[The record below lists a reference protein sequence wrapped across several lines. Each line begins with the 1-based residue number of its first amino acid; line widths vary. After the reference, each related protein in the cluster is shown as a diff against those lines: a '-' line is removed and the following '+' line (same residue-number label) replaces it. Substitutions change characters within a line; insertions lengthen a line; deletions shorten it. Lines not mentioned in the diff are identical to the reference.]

1 MRIEGR
7 LSMTGS
13 VVTTG
18 TTGYGSLVLVPN
30 IALGEMKMDYVTGVI
45 QPEIDT
51 DVARIKLE
59 GLPDFLKNESTH
71 LDITNP
77 VIVFK
82 VDNPLQTEV
91 EIDGVFIP
99 GKGEVELMGKGV
111 FVGRGY
117 GKQPLSLVPG
127 ENVIA
132 LSRLGQSAVK
142 GAVNVKVED
151 MNDLLGVVPDFI
163 DVILTPVVRNETYYE
178 VELGRKYELP
188 ASYDV
193 DIPLSFEHDLQIVY
207 TDSIRNLHKDLKDLN
222 KLNLKQVNLILSVRN
237 AIPLRLQLSP
247 ENVQLKDVYG
257 EELTGVVKKMEEDER
272 YVAESADGETPA
284 DSEIVL
290 RLQAED
296 KAFLSKLD
304 RICFRMTGV
313 SGSATGVPLKDTQWL
328 KVTNLKVSVPGGV
341 NVDLN

>member
-1 MRIEGR
+1 MER
-7 LSMTGS
+7 S
-13 VVTTG
+13 
-18 TTGYGSLVLVPN
+18 
-30 IALGEMKMDYVTGVI
+30 
-45 QPEIDT
+45 
-51 DVARIKLE
+51 
-59 GLPDFLKNESTH
+59 
-71 LDITNP
+71 
-77 VIVFK
+77 
-82 VDNPLQTEV
+82 
-91 EIDGVFIP
+91 
-99 GKGEVELMGKGV
+99 V

-117 GKQPLSLVPG
+117 NKQPLLLFPG

-163 DVILTPVVRNETYYE
+163 DVILTPVVRNEAYYE

-257 EELTGVVKKMEEDER
+257 EELAGVVKQMEEDER
-272 YVAESADGETPA
+272 YVAESTDGETPA
-284 DSEIVL
+284 DSEIIL

-313 SGSATGVPLKDTQWL
+313 SGSATGVPLKDTKWL

>member
-1 MRIEGR
+1 M
-7 LSMTGS
+7 
-13 VVTTG
+13 
-18 TTGYGSLVLVPN
+18 
-30 IALGEMKMDYVTGVI
+30 
-45 QPEIDT
+45 
-51 DVARIKLE
+51 
-59 GLPDFLKNESTH
+59 
-71 LDITNP
+71 
-77 VIVFK
+77 
-82 VDNPLQTEV
+82 
-91 EIDGVFIP
+91 
-99 GKGEVELMGKGV
+99 
-111 FVGRGY
+111 
-117 GKQPLSLVPG
+117 
-127 ENVIA
+127 
-132 LSRLGQSAVK
+132 
-142 GAVNVKVED
+142 
-151 MNDLLGVVPDFI
+151 
-163 DVILTPVVRNETYYE
+163 
-178 VELGRKYELP
+178 
-188 ASYDV
+188 

-207 TDSIRNLHKDLKDLN
+207 TDSIRNLHKDLKDFN